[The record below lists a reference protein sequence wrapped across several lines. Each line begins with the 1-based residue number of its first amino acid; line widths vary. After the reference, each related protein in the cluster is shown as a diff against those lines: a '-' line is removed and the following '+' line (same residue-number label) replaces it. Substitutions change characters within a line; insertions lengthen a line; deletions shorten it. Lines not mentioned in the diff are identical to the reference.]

1 MISRTLIGIAVFVAA
16 LVLAVT
22 ASAQPDESR
31 YAKYD
36 FQKLA
41 RGFDE
46 SLRSD
51 VPGIVES
58 TIYNLVEY
66 KSYFPDR
73 EYSRFVRELNE
84 IARNSQDST
93 IAYKATI
100 AGMYLSYGSKVDDA
114 SVFTPYSHETAFR
127 AVADQLARKFL
138 LSQST
143 R

>member
-1 MISRTLIGIAVFVAA
+1 MKSRTLIGFAA
-16 LVLAVT
+16 LAAALSLAVT

-36 FQKLA
+36 FQKLG

-84 IARNSQDST
+84 IARNSPDST

-100 AGMYLSYGSKVDDA
+100 AGMYLSYGSRVDDPT
-114 SVFTPYSHETAFR
+114 VFTPYNHETAFKV
-127 AVADQLARKFL
+127 VADQLARKFL